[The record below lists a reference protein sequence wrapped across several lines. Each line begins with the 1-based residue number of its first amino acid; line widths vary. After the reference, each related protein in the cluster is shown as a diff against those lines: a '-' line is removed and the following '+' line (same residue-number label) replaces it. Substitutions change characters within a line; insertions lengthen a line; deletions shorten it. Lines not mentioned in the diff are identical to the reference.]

1 MSQDTSNPYAPPTPE
16 ERPPE
21 LTLADDT
28 EFLFNENCIVG
39 KDIVRLPAICI
50 LSGRRDNLITQT
62 KTLFWGYR
70 GKIDVRY
77 SVHPSAVWTKRLT
90 RSILLLVALILFV
103 IDMGLGVLLGILIV
117 PFALSRFRTGPRII
131 RRHKG
136 LYYLDGF
143 CPEFLLQIRHI
154 VERN

>member
-1 MSQDTSNPYAPPTPE
+1 MTQDTSNPYAPPIPE
-16 ERPPE
+16 ETHPE

-77 SVHPSAVWTKRLT
+77 SVHPSAVWTKRLF
-90 RSILLLVALILFV
+90 RSILLLVALILFLV
-103 IDMGLGVLLGILIV
+103 NIGLGVTLSMFIV
-117 PFALSRFRTGPRII
+117 PFAFSKFRTGPRII
-131 RRHKG
+131 QRHKD
-136 LYYLDGF
+136 LYYLGGF